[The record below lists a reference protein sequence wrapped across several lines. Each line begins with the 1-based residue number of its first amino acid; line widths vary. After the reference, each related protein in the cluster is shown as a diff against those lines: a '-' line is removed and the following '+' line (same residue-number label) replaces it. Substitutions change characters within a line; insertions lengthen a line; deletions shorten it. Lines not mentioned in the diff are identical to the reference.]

1 MCLILWGST
10 WHSLGHRT
18 TYWHPAPAP
27 APAPPAG
34 EDEAEGG
41 WEESSLCRG
50 LRLGEQRAG
59 PGAGAGEPRQPVQAR
74 SSR

>member
-1 MCLILWGST
+1 MMCLILWGST

-27 APAPPAG
+27 PAG
-34 EDEAEGG
+34 EEEAEGG
-41 WEESSLCRG
+41 CEEASLCRG
-50 LRLGEQRAG
+50 LRPGEQRAG

>member
-27 APAPPAG
+27 AG
-34 EDEAEGG
+34 EEEAEGG
-41 WEESSLCRG
+41 CEEASLCRG
-50 LRLGEQRAG
+50 LRPGEQRAG